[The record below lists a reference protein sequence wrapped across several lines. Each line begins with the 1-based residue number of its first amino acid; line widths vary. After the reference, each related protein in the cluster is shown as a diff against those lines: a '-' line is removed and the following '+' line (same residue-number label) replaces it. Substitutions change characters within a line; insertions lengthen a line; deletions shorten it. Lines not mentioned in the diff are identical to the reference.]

1 MWDVAP
7 VSSPE
12 YQRMLQR
19 LRQAR
24 LDAGFTQ
31 VEVAQ
36 RLGLRQTFVSKVE
49 LGERRLDAVE
59 LARFAALYGRPIGW
73 FLELES

>member
-1 MWDVAP
+1 MAP

-73 FLELES
+73 FLESES